1 MIPLVG
7 DVANTDREANIEIN
21 GKNEDDGECD
31 QDLVEGHT
39 SDAYE
44 MIV

>member
-1 MIPLVG
+1 MY
-7 DVANTDREANIEIN
+7 VANTDGEAVCCNIAVD
-21 GKNEDDGECD
+21 GKNEGDGECD
-31 QDLVEGHT
+31 QGLVEGHT